1 MGHGHRPVEI
11 KTFRP
16 EISSVDIMIAGVSS
30 CLLPLGGGGDD
41 ECGVM
46 EQISPVLSVRSCN
59 TAVLS
64 WRYLHPAQLSHHIRD
79 CKANLAV
86 LVTMEEMDPAIILS
100 SHSYHHTS
108 HSHSPVRKPFCPGLS
123 HCHTA
128 TP

>member
-1 MGHGHRPVEI
+1 MAPSEVKPSYHLIYLVQLGQGTLGRHVVRNIAVRCLEMGHGHRPVEI

-64 WRYLHPAQLSHHIRD
+64 WRYLHPAQ
-79 CKANLAV
+79 
-86 LVTMEEMDPAIILS
+86 PS
-100 SHSYHHTS
+100 SVITS
-108 HSHSPVRKPFCPGLS
+108 ETVKQIWPCW
-123 HCHTA
+123 
-128 TP
+128 